1 MIATSPRISITGN
14 PSKNSTVEEPRV
26 APTSRLAG
34 PLRSQDRPRIGR
46 GDRDVARVR
55 GAHTRKTMYAPP
67 AREGD
72 CHGRLVAANTSVFR
86 GSDSPDYVWSAS
98 AHRQSCTGPPSAL
111 HVDAGKGETPPLAR
125 RHVNRRRPAHSGA
138 HSSTGDIPH
147 FDFLLDAILGWRI
160 SNRQSRLQEA
170 RHRND

>member
-1 MIATSPRISITGN
+1 MPFMKKGKRFKVTSGLRKNAGAGKHGVLGARISCRLHKACSRTMIATSPRISITGN

-55 GAHTRKTMYAPP
+55 GAHTCKTMYAPS

-72 CHGRLVAANTSVFR
+72 CHGRLV
-86 GSDSPDYVWSAS
+86 
-98 AHRQSCTGPPSAL
+98 
-111 HVDAGKGETPPLAR
+111 
-125 RHVNRRRPAHSGA
+125 
-138 HSSTGDIPH
+138 
-147 FDFLLDAILGWRI
+147 
-160 SNRQSRLQEA
+160 
-170 RHRND
+170 